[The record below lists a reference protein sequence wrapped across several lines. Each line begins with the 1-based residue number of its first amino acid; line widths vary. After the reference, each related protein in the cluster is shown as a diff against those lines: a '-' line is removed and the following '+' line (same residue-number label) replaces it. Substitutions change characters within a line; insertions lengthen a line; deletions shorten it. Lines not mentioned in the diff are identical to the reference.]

1 MAHLQVAWSA
11 TQGPVTEAAS
21 CSLPCGSMHLA
32 KLPEGFLCDVNG
44 FDLHH
49 PGFLLLHLLH

>member
-1 MAHLQVAWSA
+1 
-11 TQGPVTEAAS
+11 
-21 CSLPCGSMHLA
+21 MHLA